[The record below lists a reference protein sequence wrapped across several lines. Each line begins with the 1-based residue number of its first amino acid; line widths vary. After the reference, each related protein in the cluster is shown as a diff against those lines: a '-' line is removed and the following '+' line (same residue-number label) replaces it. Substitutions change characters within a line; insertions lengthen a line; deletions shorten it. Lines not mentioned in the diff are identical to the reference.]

1 MQEPKRACPFWCSQS
16 AVRCSLIA
24 DRCYQSIFQLY
35 SLFAI
40 LSIFI
45 HNSPTS
51 KGLLRTVFCTAARDC
66 KPAADSLPAKA
77 RPPPQTSPAGRLEA
91 PRKGIGKARCR
102 TPQSAGADITGLR
115 CPHRAA
121 CAEAHLRSAT
131 AAPAPSRCIRRR
143 RRSTPQPLT
152 GEPFKRQSPQSL
164 PCKGRWMRRKAQTKG
179 CIAALRR
186 KYPVKSGRTL
196 PCASQ
201 VGGGQGRTAPRKA
214 PCRHIP
220 RQPFTKKANTRRPA
234 ALWGA
239 AGRRVRSYCR
249 GLCVRGA
256 CRGRAGRFGAAPSR
270 PGGRCSTRQTAGCSK
285 CQRA

>member
-51 KGLLRTVFCTAARDC
+51 KGLLRTVFCIAARDC

-77 RPPPQTSPAGRLEA
+77 RPPPPTVPAGRLEA
-91 PRKGIGKARCR
+91 PRKGIGRARCR

-115 CPHRAA
+115 SPHHAA
-121 CAEAHLRSAT
+121 HAEACLHSAT

-164 PCKGRWMRRKAQTKG
+164 PCKGRWMRRKAQTEG
-179 CIAALRR
+179 CIAGLRQRYPAKTAPLPCLRR
-186 KYPVKSGRTL
+186 GRCWHRPLGLAL
-196 PCASQ
+196 PQDPAAG
-201 VGGGQGRTAPRKA
+201 VNA
-214 PCRHIP
+214 
-220 RQPFTKKANTRRPA
+220 RPA
-234 ALWGA
+234 IHGK
-239 AGRRVRSYCR
+239 REVE
-249 GLCVRGA
+249 
-256 CRGRAGRFGAAPSR
+256 
-270 PGGRCSTRQTAGCSK
+270 PGTAGPPAPG
-285 CQRA
+285 QRGDPCVGPPSGLTCGC

>member
-51 KGLLRTVFCTAARDC
+51 KGLLRTVFCIAARDC

-77 RPPPQTSPAGRLEA
+77 RPPPPTSPAGRLEA
-91 PRKGIGKARCR
+91 PRKGIGRARCR

-115 CPHRAA
+115 YPHHAA
-121 CAEAHLRSAT
+121 HAEACLHSAT

-152 GEPFKRQSPQSL
+152 GEPFKRPPPKASPARGGGCAARRRRRGAL
-164 PCKGRWMRRKAQTKG
+164 PPCPTGILQNPTGPYPASAGDDAGIVPW
-179 CIAALRR
+179 ALRCR
-186 KYPVKSGRTL
+186 KV
-196 PCASQ
+196 
-201 VGGGQGRTAPRKA
+201 PR
-214 PCRHIP
+214 
-220 RQPFTKKANTRRPA
+220 
-234 ALWGA
+234 
-239 AGRRVRSYCR
+239 
-249 GLCVRGA
+249 
-256 CRGRAGRFGAAPSR
+256 RA
-270 PGGRCSTRQTAGCSK
+270 
-285 CQRA
+285 